1 MNSADNLLF
10 AYGSL
15 RRGSGHPM
23 QSVLSNNAGY
33 IGEAAFQGKLFLV
46 EDFPGVV
53 PSSDPGDIIKG
64 DLYEL
69 RSKEILSKLDR
80 YEGFDADRKE
90 ESLFLR
96 KLMTVR
102 LLPQEKDIIAWIYIY
117 NGETGHLPI
126 IKSGDYLSFMRK

>member
-1 MNSADNLLF
+1 
-10 AYGSL
+10 
-15 RRGSGHPM
+15 M
-23 QSVLSNNAGY
+23 QRVLSNNAGH

-53 PSSDPGDIIKG
+53 PSSDPGDLVKG

-69 RSKEILSKLDR
+69 GSKEILSKLDR

-102 LLPQEKDIIAWIYIY
+102 LLYPGKDLKAWIYIY

-126 IKSGDYLSFMRK
+126 IKSGDYLNFLDK